1 MDSTA
6 ALAAVKRALE
16 VRDPELPVLLNAL
29 LNAPERPAAV
39 PPRDGALTY
48 SRLLTEL
55 RSNDHLK
62 KKPAERAAIRVARM
76 TALEAPDAEVPLPE
90 RLRVHEQLMA
100 LWNDDS
106 PSAREALLSAL
117 RTLPIKWGAWRGM
130 KQIFKDAETRGDTAV
145 YGLLAA
151 RFDAALANNE
161 RTNEVSR
168 ATLRY
173 LVRRAWR
180 LLRTMA
186 IQLPAAYT
194 DAAVDVLRAYPAN
207 TTWARTWVANHILFH
222 RGKEYTR
229 RRFKFRRLPGN
240 LLKDRAYPDLW
251 KRTPRPLFRLLETAD
266 SELPR
271 TFAVE
276 SLKTDFR
283 AALREVEPAWVA
295 RLVGVQS
302 ASVHSFVIWLLGNVP
317 RFEQGAFR
325 DLGLHDSVL
334 ALLDS
339 PSDEAAVYA
348 AAYARTHARDL
359 SLEQLIRLA
368 NGRHE
373 AVRALARDLLHDRDP
388 RKDVGLEHWGRLL
401 GTTHGHDLAAEAI
414 RKHFGSREL
423 SPEWFRERLLSPA
436 DKVFRFASDLL
447 LKIHTTATLGA
458 PFFCGLLEDDRV
470 TSTAASYA
478 LSALARFG
486 VAELDVDFLR
496 RALLRDLSAEV
507 VARWIE
513 EDKLKAKDLGVS
525 FLKALAFHPTWDQDE
540 WARALKRSGR
550 SWARDLEFDEGLSK
564 RVLGWLGDVRR
575 FSPGELGFDWLMQLV
590 KRTEDRYHNFATIYM
605 SKAFLPA
612 DFADKAEAPAPE
624 PAAGGGKVDLGG
636 KSFLFTG
643 KLLTMVRSDAEGKV
657 SAANGSNASGVSP
670 KLDYLVIGDD
680 GSPLYGNGKKGSK
693 QVAAEK
699 LMAKGAA
706 LKIISE
712 TAFLQMLAGEQRTF
726 TADTV
731 GAGCEKLWIMATGP
745 GPSDA
750 PLARF
755 ARSYLR
761 RHHPDIVMEETERP
775 VDPGAEIPA
784 DFLSWDRVEPLFADN
799 REPIRALALELA
811 KWEFARWSPP
821 LSRLVKLSELPH
833 GEVRGFLTRA
843 LTAEDTPENK
853 RIRLK
858 PEAFTADGVYRF
870 CESLDGPTRAL
881 GMVLLDRNPAL
892 AVPEELFRLTESPD
906 RNMRGFVLRRLWTM
920 YRGTGT
926 TDGWKPVPLPDA
938 VKNRRRTRKAEEG
951 RRPPAPP
958 SARPM
963 SPPAPG
969 PALVDLLRSVLFTL
983 PPGRTGAPSPEEK
996 ARNPESAGPRAR
1008 PLPARKAK
1016 LALVETLRDLAVQDR
1031 EFAELVAPLL
1041 REFMGSRGPAEH
1053 AACLVA
1059 LARLRAAHPDLS
1071 SVNSSLNGAN

>member
-39 PPRDGALTY
+39 PPRDGALTFN
-48 SRLLTEL
+48 RLLTEL
-55 RSNDHLK
+55 RSYEYQK
-62 KKPAERAAIRVARM
+62 KKPAERAAIRQARM
-76 TALEAPDAEVPLPE
+76 AALEAPDAEVPLPE
-90 RLRVHEQLMA
+90 RLRVHQVLTE
-100 LWNDDS
+100 LWQDDS
-106 PSAREALLSAL
+106 PAAREALLSAL

-130 KQIFKDAETRGDTAV
+130 KQIFKDAEAKGDYEV
-145 YGLLAA
+145 LGLLAA
-151 RFDAALANNE
+151 RFDAALSNNE

-168 ATLRY
+168 GTLRY
-173 LVRRAWR
+173 LVQRAWR
-180 LLRTMA
+180 ALRTLA
-186 IQLPAAYT
+186 TQLPAAYT
-194 DAAVDVLRAYPAN
+194 DAAVDMLRAYPQG
-207 TTWARTWVANHILFH
+207 TTWHRTWIANHILFH
-222 RGKEYTR
+222 RSKEYSR
-229 RRFKFRRLPGN
+229 RRFKFKRLPGN

-251 KRTPRPLFRLLETAD
+251 KRTPRPLFRLLET
-266 SELPR
+266 SEGELPR
-271 TFAVE
+271 SFAVE

-295 RLVGVQS
+295 RLVGVSS
-302 ASVHSFVIWLLGNVP
+302 ASVHSFVVWLLGNVP

-325 DLGLHDSVL
+325 TLGLHEPVL

-339 PSDEAAVYA
+339 PSDEACVYA

-359 SLEQLIRLA
+359 SLEALIRLA
-368 NGRHE
+368 NGRHD

-388 RKDVGLEHWGRLL
+388 RKDVGLDAWGRLL
-401 GTTHGHDLAAEAI
+401 GTSYGHEMAANAI
-414 RKHFGSREL
+414 RKHFGGREL
-423 SPEWFRERLLSPA
+423 SPAWFRERLLSPS
-436 DKVFRFASDLL
+436 DQVFRFASDLL

-458 PFFCGLLEDDRV
+458 PFFCEILEDDRV
-470 TSTAASYA
+470 TSGAATYA
-478 LSALARFG
+478 LNALSRFA

-496 RALLRDLSAEV
+496 RALLHEHSQDT
-507 VARWIE
+507 VAGWIE
-513 EDKLKAKDLGVS
+513 EEKLKAKDLGVP
-525 FLKALAFHPTWDQDE
+525 FLKAIAFHPSWETDDWVK
-540 WARALKRSGR
+540 ALKRSGR
-550 SWARDLEFDEGLSK
+550 TWARDREFDEDLSE

-590 KRTEDRYHNFATIYM
+590 KRTEDRYHDFATAYM

-612 DFADKAEAPAPE
+612 DFAEKKDEPAPE
-624 PAAGGGKVDLGG
+624 AKAGGGKADLGG

-643 KLLTMVRSDAEGKV
+643 KMATMQRADAEAKV
-657 SAANGSNASGVSP
+657 SASNGSNASGVSP

-699 LMAKGAA
+699 LVAKGAP

-731 GAGCEKLWIMATGP
+731 TEGCERLWAMATGP

-755 ARSYLR
+755 AREYIR

-784 DFLSWDRVEPLFADN
+784 SFLSWDRVEPLFADN
-799 REPIRALALELA
+799 RELIRKLALELA
-811 KWEFARWSPP
+811 KWEFARWNPP
-821 LSRLVKLSELPH
+821 LARLVKLSELPH
-833 GEVRGFLTRA
+833 GEVRGFLNRA
-843 LTAEDTPENK
+843 LTADDTSENR

-858 PEAFTADGVYRF
+858 PESFTADGVYRF
-870 CESLDGPTRAL
+870 CESLDGQTRAL
-881 GMVLLDRNPAL
+881 GMVLLDRNPRL

-906 RNMRGFVLRRLWTM
+906 RNMRAFVLRRLWSM

-926 TDGWKPVPLPDA
+926 TSGWKPVPLPEA
-938 VKNRRRTRKAEEG
+938 VRSRRRSKKVDES
-951 RRPPAPP
+951 RRPPAEP
-958 SARPM
+958 SVRPT
-963 SPPAPG
+963 SPPAAG

-983 PPGRTGAPSPEEK
+983 PPGRTGAPSAEEK
-996 ARNPESAGPRAR
+996 ARAAEAAGPKLRG
-1008 PLPARKAK
+1008 LPARKAK
-1016 LALVETLRDLAVQDR
+1016 LALVETLRDLAVEDR
-1031 EFAELVAPLL
+1031 EFAQLVTPLL
-1041 REFMGSRGPAEH
+1041 REFMGSRGSAEH
-1053 AACLVA
+1053 AAVLVA
-1059 LARLRAAHPDLS
+1059 LARLRASHPDLS
-1071 SVNSSLNGAN
+1071 ANGEL